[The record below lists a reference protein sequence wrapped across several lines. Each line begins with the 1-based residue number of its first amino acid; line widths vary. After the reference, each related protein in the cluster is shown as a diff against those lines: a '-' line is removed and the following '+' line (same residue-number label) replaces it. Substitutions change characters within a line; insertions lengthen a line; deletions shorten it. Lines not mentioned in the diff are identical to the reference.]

1 MQNFSVNYTTID
13 IIDIT
18 DTHKY
23 LTKKRWHKIM
33 SGFALK
39 MFLELLSTCTIGR
52 FSGSLA
58 SNPKGN
64 IKCVSLNNQPSQ
76 GRPNTRQ

>member
-1 MQNFSVNYTTID
+1 
-13 IIDIT
+13 
-18 DTHKY
+18 
-23 LTKKRWHKIM
+23 M

-64 IKCVSLNNQPSQ
+64 IKCASLNNQPSQ

>member
-33 SGFALK
+33 FRFALK
-39 MFLELLSTCTIGR
+39 MFL
-52 FSGSLA
+52 
-58 SNPKGN
+58 
-64 IKCVSLNNQPSQ
+64 
-76 GRPNTRQ
+76 